1 MSNRFASTKRAIA
14 ECDICGFQYKL
25 RELKNLIRKGRDT
38 NLKACPTC
46 WNPDHP
52 QNSLGK
58 YPVDDPQAIRD
69 PRPDFAGYAQSRA
82 QIVPV
87 PHSSSWEQP
96 PIVGTGSIGSVVIS
110 TS

>member
-1 MSNRFASTKRAIA
+1 MARFASDKNAIG
-14 ECDICGFQYKL
+14 ECDVCGFRYKL
-25 RELKNLIRKGRDT
+25 RELRSLVVNSVLT
-38 NLKACPTC
+38 STKACPTC
-46 WNPDHP
+46 WNPDQP

-58 YPVDDPQAIRD
+58 YPVDDPQAIKD

-87 PHSSSWEQP
+87 PHSRSWGQP
-96 PIVGTGSIGSVVIS
+96 PIVGTGFLGSVVVS

>member
-1 MSNRFASTKRAIA
+1 MARFASDKNAIG
-14 ECDICGFQYKL
+14 ECDVCGFQYKL
-25 RELKNLIRKGRDT
+25 RELRGLVVNSILT
-38 NLKACPTC
+38 STKACPTC
-46 WNPDHP
+46 WNPDQP

-58 YPVDDPQAIRD
+58 YPVDDPQAIKD

-87 PHSSSWEQP
+87 PHSRSWDQP
-96 PIVGTGSIGSVVIS
+96 PIVGTGFLGSVVVS

>member
-1 MSNRFASTKRAIA
+1 MARFASDKNAIG
-14 ECDICGFQYKL
+14 ECDICGFRYKL
-25 RELKNLIRKGRDT
+25 RELRGLVVNSILT
-38 NLKACPTC
+38 STKACPTC

-58 YPVDDPQAIRD
+58 YPVDDPQAIKA

-87 PHSSSWEQP
+87 PHSIHWDQP
-96 PIVGTGSIGSVVIS
+96 PIVGTGFVGSVVVS

>member
-1 MSNRFASTKRAIA
+1 MARFASDKNVIG
-14 ECDICGFQYKL
+14 ECDVCGFQYKL
-25 RELKNLIRKGRDT
+25 RELRGLVVNSILT
-38 NLKACPTC
+38 STKACPTC

-58 YPVDDPQAIRD
+58 YPVNDPQAIKD

-82 QIVPV
+82 QIIPV
-87 PHSSSWEQP
+87 PHSTSLGQP
-96 PIVGTGSIGSVVIS
+96 PIVGTGFLGSVVVS

>member
-1 MSNRFASTKRAIA
+1 MARFASDKNAIG
-14 ECDICGFQYKL
+14 ECDVCGFQYKL
-25 RELKNLIRKGRDT
+25 RELRGLVVNSILT
-38 NLKACPTC
+38 STKACPTC

-58 YPVDDPQAIRD
+58 YPVDDPQAIKD

-82 QIVPV
+82 QIIPV
-87 PHSSSWEQP
+87 PHSRSWGQP
-96 PIVGTGSIGSVVIS
+96 PIVGTGFLGSVVVS

>member
-1 MSNRFASTKRAIA
+1 MARFASDKNAIG

-25 RELKNLIRKGRDT
+25 RELRGLVVNSILT
-38 NLKACPTC
+38 STKACPTC

-58 YPVDDPQAIRD
+58 YPVDDPQAIKD

-82 QIVPV
+82 QIIPV
-87 PHSSSWEQP
+87 PHSRSWGQP
-96 PIVGTGSIGSVVIS
+96 PIVGTGFLGSVVVS